1 MRDVVISGSGMTRFG
16 KHMERS
22 LKDLAAE
29 AATKAL
35 ADAGVGK
42 DEIDAIFFSNALA
55 GLITGQEGI
64 RGEVCAFPMGFGTIP
79 MHNIENACASGGD
92 ALHLAWMS
100 VASGVHDTVLVIGA
114 EKLNLEDRERMFSAY
129 RGGVDQDDMFATA
142 EGAGVDR
149 TPMVDRQARLAQ
161 GVLDDR
167 GLTIRD
173 FARIAARAHQNGSKN
188 PLAHRQYGATIESVL
203 ESRTVV
209 DPITV
214 LMMSPISDGA
224 AAVVVTRGD
233 RKNAR
238 SIRIAG
244 SRTATRSPLANSDGP
259 SAAENSTK
267 AVYEAA
273 GLGPEDLSLAE
284 IHDASVAYEFMAWRD
299 CGLCPPGEEL
309 KWVETGHTEI
319 GGTLPIN
326 TSGGLIARGH
336 PIGASALG
344 QICELVDQLRGEAG
358 ERQVADARVALAQVG
373 GGVIGF
379 QTAAASAHILT
390 RD

>member
-1 MRDVVISGSGMTRFG
+1 MRDVVISGRGMTRFG
-16 KHMERS
+16 KHMDRS

-29 AATKAL
+29 AATKAMQ
-35 ADAGVGK
+35 DAGV
-42 DEIDAIFFSNALA
+42 DRSEIDAIFFSNALA

-64 RGEVCAFPMGFGTIP
+64 RGEVCAFPMGFGVIP
-79 MHNIENACASGGD
+79 MHNVENACASGGD

-100 VASGVHDTVLVIGA
+100 VASGVHDTVLVLGA

-149 TPMVDRQARLAQ
+149 TPMVDRQARLAR
-161 GVLDDR
+161 GVLEDR
-167 GLTIRD
+167 GLTVRD
-173 FARIAARAHQNGSKN
+173 FATIAARSHQNGSRN
-188 PLAHRQYGATIESVL
+188 PLAHRQYGATVETVL

-224 AAVVVTRGD
+224 AAVVVTRAD
-233 RKNAR
+233 RRDAR

-244 SRTATRSPLANSDGP
+244 SRTATRSPLDNPDGP
-259 SAAENSTK
+259 SAARNSTA

-273 GLGPEDLSLAE
+273 GIGPEELDLAE

-319 GGTLPIN
+319 GGRLPIN

-344 QICELVDQLRGEAG
+344 QVCELVDQLRGDAG
-358 ERQVADARVALAQVG
+358 VRQVAGARVALAQVG

-379 QTAAASAHILT
+379 QTAASSAHILV

>member
-1 MRDVVISGSGMTRFG
+1 MRDVVIKGAGMTRFG
-16 KHMERS
+16 KHMDRS
-22 LKDLAAE
+22 MKDLAAE

-35 ADAGVGK
+35 ADAGVAK
-42 DEIDAIFFSNALA
+42 EEIQAIFFSNALA

-79 MHNIENACASGGD
+79 MHNLENACASGGD

-129 RGGVDQDDMFATA
+129 KGGVDQDDMFTTA

-161 GVLDDR
+161 GVLDSR
-167 GLTIRD
+167 GLTVRD
-173 FARIAARAHQNGSKN
+173 FATIAARAHNNGAKN
-188 PLAHRQYGATIESVL
+188 PLAHRQYGATVETVL
-203 ESRTVV
+203 ESRVVV

-214 LMMSPISDGA
+214 FMMSPISDGA
-224 AAVVVTRGD
+224 AAVVVTRAD
-233 RKNAR
+233 RKDSR
-238 SIRIAG
+238 SVRIAG
-244 SRTATRSPLANSDGP
+244 SRTATRSPLSNPDGP

-273 GLGPEDLSLAE
+273 GIGPEELSLAE

-299 CGLCPPGEEL
+299 CGLCPEGDEL
-309 KWVETGHTEI
+309 KWVQTGHTEI
-319 GGTLPIN
+319 GGGLPIN

-358 ERQVADARVALAQVG
+358 QRQVADARVALAQVG

-379 QTAAASAHILT
+379 QTAASCAHILV

>member
-16 KHMERS
+16 KQMDRS
-22 LKDLAAE
+22 LKDLARE

-35 ADAGVGK
+35 ADAGVDK
-42 DEIDAIFFSNALA
+42 SEVQAIFFSNALA

-64 RGEVCAFPMGFGTIP
+64 RGEVCAFPMGFGAIP
-79 MHNIENACASGGD
+79 MHNVENVCASGGD
-92 ALHLAWMS
+92 ALHLAWLS
-100 VASGVHDTVLVIGA
+100 VASGLHDTVLVIGA

-129 RGGVDQDDMFATA
+129 RGGVDQDDMFTTA

-167 GLTIRD
+167 GLSVKD
-173 FARIAARAHQNGSKN
+173 FARIAARSYHNGSLN
-188 PLAHRQYGATIESVL
+188 PLAHRQFGATVADVL
-203 ESRTVV
+203 ASRTVV

-233 RKNAR
+233 KRNSR

-244 SRTATRSPLANSDGP
+244 SRTATRSALDFSDGP
-259 SAAENSTK
+259 SAARNSTV

-284 IHDASVAYEFMAWRD
+284 VHDASVAYEFMAWRD
-299 CGLCPPGEEL
+299 CGLCPEGEEL
-309 KWVETGHTEI
+309 MWVETGHTEI
-319 GGTLPIN
+319 GGKLPIN
-326 TSGGLIARGH
+326 TSGGLISRGH

-344 QICELVDQLRGEAG
+344 QICEAVEQLRGEAG
-358 ERQVADARVALAQVG
+358 ARQVADARVALTQVG

-379 QTAAASAHILT
+379 QTAASSAHILV